1 MYSRITARNVFIFI
15 ILSALASFFLY
26 TSNFHSSAS
35 STPIPDL
42 DIPLTLIT
50 ERAKA
55 LASHSREYG
64 TLAEALLEL
73 HNPSLAVFSSRA
85 FPADAVPAHPPWL
98 DVQGLEYAQH
108 FIGIDNGSAALADS
122 DGSAADP
129 AALGVAAVM
138 IGQADGAFL
147 KAAQQQLHLLRK
159 QTPRLDNGAISHIDD
174 EAEAWANFVALVP
187 PFFAYYAVVSSDLAL
202 LDEAVEQVRLYRALL
217 RDESSGLWRHV
228 YGPRDEDSGFWST
241 GCGWAAMG
249 MARTAATIRNWSPA
263 ASREKARGWSIL
275 ATWVKEIVD
284 AVIAN
289 DDDKSGLL
297 RNYLDDTDYFGDT
310 SGSAL
315 MAATVYRMAVLEP
328 TVFGKK
334 YVQWAE
340 KKTIAVMKQVDHH
353 TGIVAFAT
361 NPIEPTSRIPMVT
374 GSSEGQSFIL
384 MLYAARLDYL
394 EWKKTS

>member
-1 MYSRITARNVFIFI
+1 MTARNVFIFI

-26 TSNFHSSAS
+26 TSSFHSSA

-55 LASHSREYG
+55 LASHSWEYG

-73 HNPSLAVFSSRA
+73 HNPTLAVFSRAA
-85 FPADAVPAHPPWL
+85 FPADKIPARPPWL

-108 FIGIDNGSAALADS
+108 FIDVGEASATLADG
-122 DGSAADP
+122 DASAADP

-138 IGQADGAFL
+138 IGQVDVAFL
-147 KAAQQQLHLLRK
+147 KAAQRQLDVLRNR
-159 QTPRLDNGAISHIDD
+159 TPRLDNGAISHIND
-174 EAEAWANFVALVP
+174 ETEAWANFVAVVP

-217 RDESSGLWRHV
+217 RDERSGLWRHV

-263 ASREKARGWSIL
+263 ASREKARGWNIL
-275 ATWVKEIVD
+275 VTWVKEIVD
-284 AVIAN
+284 AVIAS

-328 TVFGKK
+328 NMFGKM
-334 YVQWAE
+334 Y
-340 KKTIAVMKQVDHH
+340 
-353 TGIVAFAT
+353 
-361 NPIEPTSRIPMVT
+361 S
-374 GSSEGQSFIL
+374 GQRR
-384 MLYAARLDYL
+384 RLPQ
-394 EWKKTS
+394 

>member
-1 MYSRITARNVFIFI
+1 MTARNVFIFI

-26 TSNFHSSAS
+26 TSSFHSSA

-55 LASHSREYG
+55 LASHSWEYG

-73 HNPSLAVFSSRA
+73 HNPTLAVFSRAA
-85 FPADAVPAHPPWL
+85 FPADKVPPRPPWL

-108 FIGIDNGSAALADS
+108 FIDVGEASATLADG
-122 DGSAADP
+122 DASAADS

-138 IGQADGAFL
+138 IGQVDVAFL
-147 KAAQQQLHLLRK
+147 KAAQRQLDVLRNR
-159 QTPRLDNGAISHIDD
+159 TPRLDNGAISHIND
-174 EAEAWANFVALVP
+174 ETEAWANFVAVVP

-217 RDESSGLWRHV
+217 RDERSGLWRHV

-263 ASREKARGWSIL
+263 ASREKARGWNIL
-275 ATWVKEIVD
+275 VTWVKEIVD
-284 AVIAN
+284 AVIAS

-328 TVFGKK
+328 NMFGKK

-340 KKTIAVMKQVDHH
+340 KKTTAVMEQVDHH
-353 TGIVAFAT
+353 NGIVAFAA
-361 NPIEPTSRIPMVT
+361 NPIESTSRIPMVT